1 MSNALKMYI
10 ARWICLIP
18 AALGSWYTVLIMG
31 ALAYNYVEKIM
42 CTPHDMIS
50 GLCIND
56 TVTLWL
62 NGLTHFAVGLSAVIV
77 ELTAA
82 LIAPNHKEHVTWA
95 TLVIGLLIAGYM
107 AFIIKAWSLL
117 TVAAIS
123 GIAGAL
129 LIVRF
134 LRTSAHS
141 DDGCL
146 KY

>member
-1 MSNALKMYI
+1 
-10 ARWICLIP
+10 
-18 AALGSWYTVLIMG
+18 
-31 ALAYNYVEKIM
+31 
-42 CTPHDMIS
+42 MIS
-50 GLCIND
+50 GSCIND

-62 NGLTHFAVGLSAVIV
+62 NGLTHVAVGLSAVVV

-82 LIAPNHKEHVTWA
+82 LVAPNHKENVTWA

-117 TVAAIS
+117 LVTAIS

-129 LIVRF
+129 FIVRF